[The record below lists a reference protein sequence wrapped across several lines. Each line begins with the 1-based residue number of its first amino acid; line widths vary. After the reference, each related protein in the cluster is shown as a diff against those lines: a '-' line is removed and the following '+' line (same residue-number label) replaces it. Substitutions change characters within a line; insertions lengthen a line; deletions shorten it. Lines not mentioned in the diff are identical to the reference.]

1 MSSTAMQLHKSKFHR
16 EGFDPN
22 CPKCISDEGLGGI
35 IRHLESCAKQNEV
48 DAHEVAGEQRRM
60 IGVLKILQRASNRL
74 R

>member
-1 MSSTAMQLHKSKFHR
+1 
-16 EGFDPN
+16 
-22 CPKCISDEGLGGI
+22 
-35 IRHLESCAKQNEV
+35 LESCAKQNEV